1 MIYAL
6 KGRGNQHAYDAFG
19 FHVERQIMNFSDIL
33 NGRQALVNA
42 STGLD
47 AIPGSI
53 VGGGVDVFQIFN
65 LKAGFMTFLAGFS
78 IINKDPA
85 DFAAGSLYMIGVEG
99 SVILSPVGVGDDPAF
114 FGFLDPSVSN
124 LVYPTFNGANA
135 SYASS
140 QMNGYLAVDDSVITF
155 MVDSLGEGGENDL
168 DDAVLEF
175 YMFGAQ
181 MMDRENAYATAE
193 LVPPAQN

>member
-53 VGGGVDVFQIFN
+53 VAEDVYQIFN

-85 DFAAGSLYMIGVEG
+85 DFAAGSLYLIGVEG
-99 SVILSPVGVGDDPAF
+99 SVIISPSGVGDDPAF
-114 FGFLDPSVSN
+114 FGALDPSLGN
-124 LVYPTFNGANA
+124 LVYPTFSGENGGYA
-135 SYASS
+135 ASS
-140 QMNGYLAVDDSVITF
+140 MNGYLAIDDSVITF
-155 MVDSLGEGGENDL
+155 TPGTLGEGGENDL

-193 LVPPAQN
+193 LVAPVVLN